1 MMKLIYWVI
10 FLLSCNTLAQ
20 DQSYSL
26 LFSRGQSLQQSRESA
41 LIASGI
47 VPYKCIVANQVGNFI
62 VRCGVTN
69 KKALLSWQILM
80 KKYDIETEIA
90 SYSEGADVVLYEYFP
105 ITLSETTQE
114 YLIEIAAKQLNF
126 SFKKNKHHQTEILD
140 VQWDKEQVRQGLYF
154 IDRGWAA
161 YNGKEFILSENL
173 FSLAY
178 KVAILQNAALYGQA
192 LSNIE
197 LNKFQL
203 SLKQLKKLYLE
214 KFNLK
219 DVLPSLLAVAEKLQD
234 HKTVTEILPKLNQ
247 EQREVWQQTLL
258 KIEFSR
264 LANQKNLN
272 TSALDSVGKYQ
283 IFLTK
288 CLSIDIWFK
297 LIKQAEKV
305 NYKKSLDWIK
315 TLINSCKSQNEIMG
329 LAYPGS
335 RITYKHFGIDA
346 TDKFIIDLNNKIT
359 NRKLRNKVDKL
370 RFDMLMK
377 AANDEKEIQK
387 RKYIYQRIITYWPNN
402 QNGRQ
407 AAGWQF
413 YEIKEY
419 EKAYKMFLPN
429 WQKYGNKK
437 AIEGMVYT
445 LIAQNKTEKAL
456 KLAKENHQS
465 DLYLFTLKRMLG
477 KEEIPSEAASKWA
490 EVILKLEPNHKPSL
504 SALAW
509 YYVSES
515 KWALAKKIFTK
526 WSTVAPKDKD
536 AQKGLLQVYTAL
548 EDFEHALIIAKKLD
562 GDVTFKRQASVLRSK
577 ASKDFEK
584 DKYSSAISLLNIA
597 KEHDEAEPIS
607 TTILRGW
614 AYQLSE
620 QYTLA
625 HNAFSD
631 VYLNEQTKSEEESA
645 VNGLLYATYES
656 QKWSSLIDLANKK
669 PGLLLKD
676 MQERTVVSKL
686 AAGSL
691 SLSQIKITN
700 GYFEALPIKHKS
712 GLEKT
717 LDLIEGLPG
726 YTWGSVRDNLGD
738 QDTVSYLGNQG
749 IDWVLLPGDIM
760 LNTFIEYRSIN
771 NELKYFNDDTEGVV
785 GIDFSYKPFH
795 VGVEYILDHW
805 QEENNGRYYISW
817 YHDWYKYVR
826 RRGKRNDNWFDGDAY
841 TGSTYARITKDFT
854 GGTSIQGYITQGV
867 DWFTFYEDIT
877 FNTSVSYNFRFRNID
892 KTFYDAHGPSIA
904 IELQKPPFT
913 LGMDYSWSKNPHIGS
928 YDSVLGVYFRWYYG
942 WDLK

>member
-1 MMKLIYWVI
+1 MKLICWII
-10 FLLSCNTLAQ
+10 FFLSCNVFAQ
-20 DQSYSL
+20 EQSYSL

-69 KKALLSWQILM
+69 KRSLLNWQVLM
-80 KKYDIETEIA
+80 KKYDIETKIA
-90 SYSEGADVVLYEYFP
+90 PYSEGADVALYEYFP

-126 SFKKNKHHQTEILD
+126 SFEKNKHYQTEILD

-161 YNGKEFILSENL
+161 YNGKEFVLSENL
-173 FSLAY
+173 FSLAH

-234 HKTVTEILPKLNQ
+234 RKTVTEILPKLTA
-247 EQREVWQQTLL
+247 EQREIWQLTLL
-258 KIEFSR
+258 KIEFNR
-264 LANQKNLN
+264 LANRKNLN
-272 TSALDSVGKYQ
+272 KSDLDKVETYQ
-283 IFLTK
+283 VFLTK

-315 TLINSCKSQNEIMG
+315 MLLNSCRSQNELMG

-335 RITYKHFGIDA
+335 RITYKHFGINN
-346 TDKFIIDLNNKIT
+346 TDKFILNLNKKIT

-377 AANDEKEIQK
+377 AANDESNIQKKKEIYQK
-387 RKYIYQRIITYWPNN
+387 VVDYWPSN
-402 QNGRQ
+402 QKGRQ
-407 AAGWQF
+407 ASGWLF
-413 YEIKEY
+413 YELKEFD
-419 EKAYKMFLPN
+419 KAYKMFLPN
-429 WQKYGNKK
+429 WQKFGNRK

-445 LIAQNKTEKAL
+445 LIAQNKTDEAL
-456 KLAKENHQS
+456 KLAKDNHQN
-465 DLYLFTLKRMLG
+465 DLYLFALKRMLG
-477 KEEIPSEAASKWA
+477 KEVIPSKAASKWA
-490 EVILKLEPNHKPSL
+490 EVILKLEPAHKPSL

-509 YYVSES
+509 YYVSEG
-515 KWALAKKIFTK
+515 KWTLAKKIFIK
-526 WSTVAPKDKD
+526 WLNVTPDDGD
-536 AQKGLLQVYTAL
+536 ALKGLLQASIAL
-548 EDFEHALIIAKKLD
+548 EDFEQALIIAKKLD
-562 GDVTFKRQASVLRSK
+562 GNISFKKQASVLRSK

-597 KEHDEAEPIS
+597 KEYDDSEPIS
-607 TTILRGW
+607 TSVLRGW

-620 QYTLA
+620 QYIKA
-625 HNAFSD
+625 NKVFSD
-631 VYLNEQTKSEEESA
+631 IYLRAQTKEEEESA
-645 VNGLLYATYES
+645 VNGLLYSSYQS
-656 QKWSSLIDLANKK
+656 QKWSSLINLADKK
-669 PGLLLKD
+669 PGLLLNSI
-676 MQERTVVSKL
+676 QERDVVSRL
-686 AAGSL
+686 ATGSL
-691 SLSQIKITN
+691 SPSQITVSN
-700 GYFEALPIKHKS
+700 GYLEAIPVVQKDSFEQV
-712 GLEKT
+712 

-726 YTWGSVRDNLGD
+726 YTWGSVRNNFGD
-738 QDTVSYLGNQG
+738 KETVSYLVNQG

-760 LNTFIEYRSIN
+760 LNTFVEYRSIN
-771 NELKYFNDDTEGVV
+771 NELKYFNDDSEGVV
-785 GIDFSYKPFH
+785 GIDLSYKPFH
-795 VGVEYILDHW
+795 AGVEYILDHW
-805 QEENNGRYYISW
+805 QGKNNGRYYISW

-826 RRGKRNDNWFDGDAY
+826 RRGKGDNNWFNGDAY
-841 TGSTYARITKDFT
+841 AGATYARITKEFT
-854 GGTSIQGYITQGV
+854 GGTSIQGYVTQGV
-867 DWFTFYEDIT
+867 DWFTFNEDIT
-877 FNTSVSYNFRFRNID
+877 FNTSISYNFRFRNFD

-904 IELQKPPFT
+904 AELQKTPFT
-913 LGMDYSWSKNPHIGS
+913 LGIDYSWSKNPHTGISDG
-928 YDSVLGVYFRWYYG
+928 VLGIYFRWYYG